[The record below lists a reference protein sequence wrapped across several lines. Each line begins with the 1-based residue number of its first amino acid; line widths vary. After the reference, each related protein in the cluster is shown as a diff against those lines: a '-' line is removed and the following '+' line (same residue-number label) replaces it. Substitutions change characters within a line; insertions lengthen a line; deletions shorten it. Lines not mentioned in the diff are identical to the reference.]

1 MSGLYADTTG
11 TDGWWCCQGSTHVCV
26 FPNCDHAATSCLVVL
41 LSNLHYQDCAPKFW
55 GKRNASCLKLLL
67 SDFFHR
73 KGKNNEENRSQ
84 EWCPYYDD
92 RSDHVLPRIFRNWL
106 ARGVWKNLERWDRQ
120 AINCWNVFRKVKKMK
135 TVEVWIMKFLIET
148 RVLLRT
154 GPVSFM
160 LYSGREF
167 DYILLMS
174 WEFEWSQIRNWW
186 TKVFGGGEGV
196 SRLDIIQSVPW
207 FLLTA

>member
-1 MSGLYADTTG
+1 MQTPQAPMDGGVARVVRTYVCFLTVTTLRPVASLSSYQIS
-11 TDGWWCCQGSTHVCV
+11 TTRTVPPNSEAKEMLPAWSCFCQ
-26 FPNCDHAATSCLVVL
+26 
-41 LSNLHYQDCAPKFW
+41 
-55 GKRNASCLKLLL
+55 
-67 SDFFHR
+67 DFFHR
-73 KGKNNEENRSQ
+73 KEKNNEENRSQ

-186 TKVFGGGEGV
+186 TKVFGGRDGM